1 MKTVK
6 ITFMDKAIRR
16 VIPDDTP
23 YNVDDAADFFDVL
36 ARIDEIYMK
45 GPIKAKRGETVVR
58 SILQLVWN
66 ARNREVY
73 EDIGLEARD
82 PAQNWVPVRTEPSL
96 LVPDGTSIMITTD
109 PGC

>member
-6 ITFMDKAIRR
+6 ISFMDKAIRN
-16 VIPDDTP
+16 VVPDDTP
-23 YNVDDAADFFDVL
+23 YDVDDGADFFDVL

-66 ARNREVY
+66 AHIKEVY

-82 PAQNWVPVRTEPSL
+82 PEKNWVPVRSDPQAT
-96 LVPDGTSIMITTD
+96 VPDGTSIMITTD